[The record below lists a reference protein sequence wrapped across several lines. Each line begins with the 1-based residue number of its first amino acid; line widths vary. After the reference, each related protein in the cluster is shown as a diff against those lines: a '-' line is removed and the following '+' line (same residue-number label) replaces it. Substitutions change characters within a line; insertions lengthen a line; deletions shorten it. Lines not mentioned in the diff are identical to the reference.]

1 MSRPRALSGLLPPS
15 ASRSWPPPRC
25 GKPTA
30 LIIGN
35 STYANFSNLP
45 DAASDATMLAETL
58 GGNGYDVALL
68 TDAGAQETRAALS
81 AFFAEAAPEHRLF
94 IYAGHVV
101 SVDGVN
107 HIVPADAAVTTGLD
121 LAFNFIAMDAV
132 RAQMERDDVPDVVIM
147 DTNYRH
153 LADNQL
159 SRCCRAHRSPT
170 VPSRLRTARA
180 R

>member
-1 MSRPRALSGLLPPS
+1 MSRPRALSGLAAALGLS
-15 ASRSWPPPRC
+15 VLAAATAAAQ
-25 GKPTA
+25 PTA

-81 AFFAEAAPEHRLF
+81 AFFAGEAAPEHRLF

-132 RAQMERDDVPDVVIM
+132 RAQICLLYTSPSPRDK
-147 DTNYRH
+147 R
-153 LADNQL
+153 Q
-159 SRCCRAHRSPT
+159 SRM
-170 VPSRLRTARA
+170 PSSA
-180 R
+180 